1 MVKILIFVVVFLY
14 DSVIGFYLIF
24 LFIIYVV
31 VILNFRNYY
40 LEFMIM
46 VFFKYEKRFLF
57 QGQKKGIV
65 EIRSLLDKYVKQ
77 VWEILYNK

>member
-31 VILNFRNYY
+31 VILNFRNYNV
-40 LEFMIM
+40 EFMIM
-46 VFFKYEKRFLF
+46 IFFKYGKRFLF

-77 VWEILYNK
+77 VWEISYNK

>member
-1 MVKILIFVVVFLY
+1 MVKILIFVAVFLY

-31 VILNFRNYY
+31 VNLNFRNYY

-65 EIRSLLDKYVKQ
+65 EIYSLLDKYVKQ
-77 VWEILYNK
+77 VWEISYNK

>member
-1 MVKILIFVVVFLY
+1 MVKILIFVAVFLY
-14 DSVIGFYLIF
+14 DCVICFYFIF

-77 VWEILYNK
+77 VWEISYNK

>member
-77 VWEILYNK
+77 VWEISYNK

>member
-46 VFFKYEKRFLF
+46 VFIFLNMKRDFYF
-57 QGQKKGIV
+57 RDRRK
-65 EIRSLLDKYVKQ
+65 ES
-77 VWEILYNK
+77 

>member
-65 EIRSLLDKYVKQ
+65 EICSLLDKYVKQ

>member
-1 MVKILIFVVVFLY
+1 MVKILIFVAVFLY

-77 VWEILYNK
+77 VWEISYNK